1 VSPATT
7 PAYPIYFRPE
17 ALNLGYNVG
26 GKPALGIAFG
36 TGDRDDIRGTV
47 DPSSLTHKQRFYYII
62 DKANTTTTTESTS
75 GLQDITSPT
84 DVTHPALARGWFL
97 ELIAGERVVGD
108 SLTIGGIIRF
118 PTYNPLPAT
127 GGSGACGNVV
137 KCSSSAGVSR
147 QYSVFY
153 TTGDPYP
160 IGSTDR
166 GQTQSD
172 AMFITAETGYVAGDG
187 GAAGIF
193 WSGGVQNPPLSV
205 GRRITVRSWKEK
217 TTSRP

>member
-1 VSPATT
+1 M
-7 PAYPIYFRPE
+7 
-17 ALNLGYNVG
+17 
-26 GKPALGIAFG
+26 
-36 TGDRDDIRGTV
+36 
-47 DPSSLTHKQRFYYII
+47 SSGRSIPRASRTKQRFYYII

-75 GLQDITSPT
+75 GMQDIASPT

-127 GGSGACGNVV
+127 GGSGACGNIV

-160 IGSTDR
+160 IGAADR

-193 WSGGVQNPPLSV
+193 WSGGVQNPPLAV